1 MSFFSGTCVG
11 EPVAKGRPKFVVRG
25 KFATV
30 YTPKKTRD
38 FEELVRSWALSIMKI
53 KKQKPTEKAVKVI
66 IDAYFSRAKSN
77 KKKHHTQKPD
87 IDNMK
92 SILDAMNGVVFVDD
106 AQVIEL
112 KINKYWADYV
122 NPSFTIVVY
131 EVE

>member
-1 MSFFSGTCVG
+1 
-11 EPVAKGRPKFVVRG
+11 
-25 KFATV
+25 
-30 YTPKKTRD
+30 
-38 FEELVRSWALSIMKI
+38 MKI